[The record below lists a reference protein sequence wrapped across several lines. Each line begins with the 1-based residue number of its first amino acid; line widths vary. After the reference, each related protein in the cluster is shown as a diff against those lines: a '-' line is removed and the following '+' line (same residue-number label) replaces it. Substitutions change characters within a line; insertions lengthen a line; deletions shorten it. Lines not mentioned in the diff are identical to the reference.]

1 MNMMQSGTN
10 FILLITA
17 AIALL
22 LYDLKLFLRGKTTFS
37 ETVWTINQRT
47 IWLAYIAGLI
57 CGHLFTV
64 PG

>member
-1 MNMMQSGTN
+1 MDMTQSGTN

-17 AIALL
+17 AIVLL
-22 LYDLKLFLRGKTTFS
+22 LYDLKLFLKGKTTLS
-37 ETVWTINQRT
+37 ETVWGVNQWS
-47 IWLAYIAGLI
+47 IWLAYIAGLV